1 MRSRFLSLALA
12 VGLVGLSS
20 LAGTRVSRAASL
32 PPVFVGPALPQ
43 AAEAPV
49 TAQKGTFDP
58 GVFQQTDGAIPII
71 NNDDRVDAYFAT
83 KGLLAAHEAGLDIRE
98 AGTKWV
104 NWLLPR
110 QKADGR
116 FMRYTRQPGANGSMV
131 WKTTD
136 IADADDALL
145 ALWVELLYTLS
156 PNDGMPASWQKSVE
170 LASNHLDSLRDKRG
184 IYFIARTNPVGLFM
198 DNAEIY
204 QSMVSIAREQGR
216 LGYDEAS
223 TTTAGMAA
231 MLGASIQKVF
241 WDKKHSEYRVSTQ
254 DIPDSKF
261 YPRATAQVFPML
273 SGLST
278 PIASNAEVLD
288 QWLSHHG
295 NDWLTMRYDD
305 YPWGL
310 VAFAAWK
317 VGDNN
322 TALAWQNK
330 NKALRYGDR
339 WTILDEA
346 IYQGLQ
352 ANLPANV
359 RVASYDP
366 RLENKPEDA

>member
-1 MRSRFLSLALA
+1 MRSRFLSLAIA
-12 VGLVGLSS
+12 VGSLGFSS
-20 LAGTRVSRAASL
+20 VFGTRASHAAIETS
-32 PPVFVGPALPQ
+32 PFAGPASP
-43 AAEAPV
+43 PTV
-49 TAQKGTFDP
+49 TVTPKKGNFDP
-58 GVFQQTDGAIPII
+58 GVFQLADGAIPII

-83 KGLLAAHEAGLDIRE
+83 KALLAAHEAGLDIRKS
-98 AGTKWV
+98 GSKWV
-104 NWLLPR
+104 EWLLPR

-116 FMRYTRQPGANGSMV
+116 FMRYTKMPVGPNGDKV

-145 ALWVELLYTLS
+145 ALWIELLYTLT
-156 PNDGMPASWQKSVE
+156 PADGMPPRWQQSVA
-170 LASNHLDSLRDKRG
+170 LASNHLDSLRDKHG
-184 IYFIARTNPVGLFM
+184 IFYIARTNPVGLFM

-204 QSMVSIAREQGR
+204 QSMMGVSREQAR

-223 TTTAGMAA
+223 ATTAGMAA
-231 MLGASIQKVF
+231 KLGTAIQKVF
-241 WDKKHSEYRVSTQ
+241 WDKKHNEYRVSTQ

-278 PIASNAEVLD
+278 PVASNAEVLD
-288 QWLSHHG
+288 AWLSAHG

-330 NKALRYGDR
+330 NKGLRYGDR
-339 WTILDEA
+339 WTVLDEA

-352 ANLPANV
+352 ANLPPTMRIAK
-359 RVASYDP
+359 YDP
-366 RLENKPEDA
+366 RLETKREDA

>member
-1 MRSRFLSLALA
+1 M
-12 VGLVGLSS
+12 
-20 LAGTRVSRAASL
+20 
-32 PPVFVGPALPQ
+32 
-43 AAEAPV
+43 
-49 TAQKGTFDP
+49 
-58 GVFQQTDGAIPII
+58 FQHSDGAIPII

-83 KGLLAAHEAGLDIRE
+83 KGLLAAHEAGLDIRK
-98 AGTKWV
+98 AGFKWV
-104 NWLLPR
+104 DWLLPR

-116 FMRYTRQPGANGSMV
+116 FMRYTRQPNSSGVKV

-145 ALWVELLYTLS
+145 ALWMELLYTLT
-156 PNDGMPASWQKSVE
+156 PAEGMPVSWQKSVA
-170 LASNHLDSLRDKRG
+170 LASDHLDSLRDKRG
-184 IYFIARTNPVGLFM
+184 YYYIARTNQVGLFM

-216 LGYDEAS
+216 LGYDEAAV
-223 TTTAGMAA
+223 TTAGVAA
-231 MLGASIQKVF
+231 KLGASIQKVF
-241 WDKKHSEYRVSTQ
+241 WDKKLGEFRVSTQ
-254 DIPDSKF
+254 IIPDSKF

-273 SGLST
+273 SGLDS
-278 PIASNAEVLD
+278 PIASHAKVLD
-288 QWLSHHG
+288 QWLEHHG

-317 VGDNN
+317 VGDTN

-352 ANLPANV
+352 ANLPVGTRIA
-359 RVASYDP
+359 RFDP
-366 RLENKPEDA
+366 RLENKREDA